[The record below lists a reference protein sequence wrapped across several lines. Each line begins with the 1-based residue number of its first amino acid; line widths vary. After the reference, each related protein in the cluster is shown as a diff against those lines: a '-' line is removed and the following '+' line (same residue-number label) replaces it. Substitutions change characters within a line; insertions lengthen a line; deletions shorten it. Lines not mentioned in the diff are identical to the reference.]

1 MVIIKFYV
9 RIYTTK
15 LINNHEYLVQNETK
29 HSSLLPVD
37 IHTPHTRIIHSKF
50 ENYHCLK

>member
-1 MVIIKFYV
+1 MVIILCENLHS
-9 RIYTTK
+9 TK
-15 LINNHEYLVQNETK
+15 LINHEYLVQNETK

-37 IHTPHTRIIHSKF
+37 IHTPHTRIIHNKF